1 LWPSTAGPAHEAGAV
16 VIHRPLELMMQLK
29 GKVALVTGASR
40 GIGKQIALELAREG
54 AHIVLAARTAQG
66 TRSPYPG
73 TIEQTAQEIRSLGV
87 KAVPVKCD
95 LAVRT
100 EVEQLCR
107 TALNEFGAVDILVNN
122 AFYTGP
128 GHYDPFLTMTPEQWE
143 IEIAVDVTAPAIAS
157 WMLLP
162 EMIERHAGIIICIT
176 SGAAHTDPPGMP
188 GRGATGP
195 AYPAAKAALNRF
207 VQAIARE
214 FKDNGVAVIAVDPGF
229 TLTERAEI
237 AVSQWG
243 FDLAQ
248 AHPMAVPAKTVH
260 YLCTRANPIEYT
272 GKVLV
277 AADFAREHRLL

>member
-1 LWPSTAGPAHEAGAV
+1 M
-16 VIHRPLELMMQLK
+16 RLK
-29 GKVALVTGASR
+29 GKVGLVTGASR

-54 AHIVLAARTAQG
+54 ANLVLAARTAGG
-66 TRSPYPG
+66 TKSPYPG
-73 TIEQTAQEIRSLGV
+73 TVEQTAEELRSFGV

-95 LAVRT
+95 LAVRP

-107 TALNEFGAVDILVNN
+107 TALDEFGVVDILVNN

-143 IEIAVDVTAPAIAS
+143 IEIAVDLTAPAIAS
-157 WMLLP
+157 QMLLP
-162 EMIERHAGIIICIT
+162 KMVERRSGIIICIT
-176 SGAAHTDPPGMP
+176 STAAHADPPGMP

-195 AYPAAKAALNRF
+195 AYPAAKAGLNRF

-214 FKDNGVAVIAVDPGF
+214 FKDDGVAVIAVDPGF

-243 FDLAQ
+243 FDVAQ

-260 YLCTRANPIEYT
+260 YLCTCGNPTQYT
-272 GKVLV
+272 GQVLV
-277 AADFAREHRLL
+277 AADFVREHRLL

>member
-1 LWPSTAGPAHEAGAV
+1 MEV
-16 VIHRPLELMMQLK
+16 VMRLK
-29 GKVALVTGASR
+29 DKVALVTGASR

-66 TRSPYPG
+66 ANSPYPG
-73 TIEQTAQEIRSLGV
+73 TVEQTAQELRALGV
-87 KAVPVKCD
+87 KTLPVKCD
-95 LAVRT
+95 LTIRS

-107 TALNEFGAVDILVNN
+107 TALEEFGAVDILVNN

-128 GHYDPFLTMTPEQWE
+128 GHYDAFLTMTPEQWE
-143 IEIAVDVTAPAIAS
+143 VEIAVDVTAPAIAS

-162 EMIERHAGIIICIT
+162 KMIERRAGTIVCIT
-176 SGAAHTDPPGMP
+176 SGAAHNDPPGMP

-195 AYPAAKAALNRF
+195 AYPTAKAALNRF
-207 VQAIARE
+207 VQAIAKE
-214 FKDNGVAVIAVDPGF
+214 FKDDGIAVIALDPGF

-243 FDLAQ
+243 FDLSR

-260 YLCTRANPIEYT
+260 YLCTCDNPMEYT

-277 AADFAREHRLL
+277 AADFVKERGLL